1 MPKLTINGVEIEV
14 PFGITVMQACQLQGI
29 EIPHFCYHDR
39 LAIAGNCRMC
49 LVEMEKSPKP
59 VASCAMPVADGM
71 VIRTDSEQVKKDRAG
86 VMEFLLINHP
96 LDCPICDQGGECDL
110 QDEAMAFGFDR
121 SRYREAKRAV
131 TDKNMGPLV
140 KTIMTRCIHCTRCVR
155 FATEVAGM
163 SDLGALNRGEKME
176 IATYVEQAVNTE
188 LSGNIVDLCPVGA
201 LTSKP
206 YAFKARPWE
215 LKKTESIDVLDAVGS
230 NIRID
235 SKGAEV
241 MRILPRLHE
250 DVNEEWIADKTRHAC
265 DGLKRQRLDRPY
277 VRKNGRLVEA
287 SWDEAFAAI
296 ARSLDG
302 LKGDEIAVLAGAM
315 VDAETM
321 FLAKKL
327 FGERL
332 RSPYLDCRTDGA
344 KLLPGVRASYLFN
357 SGIAGI
363 EQADALLLVGTN
375 PRWEAPMINARMR
388 KAYLRSGM
396 GSFPIGVIGVA
407 PQLNYPYQHM
417 GRSPLGL
424 QDVLSGQHPFVEQLK
439 AAQRPAL
446 ILGGGAINRPD
457 GAAILHTAYAV
468 ADKYAFVRDGWNG
481 FNLLHTA
488 ASRVAGLDLG
498 FVPQDAKI
506 GVGEIMAEA
515 AAGKIKLLYLMGVDD
530 LLAEDLSKLR
540 NSSFVVYQGHHGD
553 AGAAAAD
560 VVLPGAAYTE
570 KTGWYKNTEGRLQ
583 STQQAIL
590 PPGEARE
597 DWKILRALSERIGQ
611 TLPYNDL
618 AEVRLA
624 LAKAFDPLFSQ
635 LDTAQPT
642 PWQSFGQP
650 GRLIDTPMVPVI
662 NNYYMTDVISRN
674 SETMAKCTEAFVLG
688 KKATA

>member
-1 MPKLTINGVEIEV
+1 
-14 PFGITVMQACQLQGI
+14 
-29 EIPHFCYHDR
+29 
-39 LAIAGNCRMC
+39 
-49 LVEMEKSPKP
+49 
-59 VASCAMPVADGM
+59 
-71 VIRTDSEQVKKDRAG
+71 
-86 VMEFLLINHP
+86 
-96 LDCPICDQGGECDL
+96 
-110 QDEAMAFGFDR
+110 
-121 SRYREAKRAV
+121 
-131 TDKNMGPLV
+131 
-140 KTIMTRCIHCTRCVR
+140 
-155 FATEVAGM
+155 
-163 SDLGALNRGEKME
+163 
-176 IATYVEQAVNTE
+176 
-188 LSGNIVDLCPVGA
+188 
-201 LTSKP
+201 
-206 YAFKARPWE
+206 
-215 LKKTESIDVLDAVGS
+215 
-230 NIRID
+230 
-235 SKGAEV
+235 
-241 MRILPRLHE
+241 
-250 DVNEEWIADKTRHAC
+250 
-265 DGLKRQRLDRPY
+265 
-277 VRKNGRLVEA
+277 
-287 SWDEAFAAI
+287 
-296 ARSLDG
+296 
-302 LKGDEIAVLAGAM
+302 
-315 VDAETM
+315 
-321 FLAKKL
+321 
-327 FGERL
+327 
-332 RSPYLDCRTDGA
+332 
-344 KLLPGVRASYLFN
+344 
-357 SGIAGI
+357 
-363 EQADALLLVGTN
+363 
-375 PRWEAPMINARMR
+375 
-388 KAYLRSGM
+388 
-396 GSFPIGVIGVA
+396 
-407 PQLNYPYQHM
+407 M

-439 AAQRPAL
+439 AAQRPTL

-530 LLAEDLSKLR
+530 LPADHLAKLR